1 MKSQLLRRERDEFYV
16 AYKRMRTSYENA
28 VEVMNDLHREISA
41 QETEIR
47 ELRQARSAQDDQD
60 VQDNQDDQDGQED
73 QDEPRQPQPYGT
85 AIADLFGDTSSESSE
100 DSDVPQMEDSSATDH
115 AEGDES
121 DVEEAEDGGDEEE
134 ANSDTDRGDDSDFM
148 WSDDDS
154 TGYASESETGDQD
167 YEMPDWHTWLAH
179 RVEDDDAY
187 DPAEDFFEDGSSD
200 FPFDLTHFSD

>member
-85 AIADLFGDTSSESSE
+85 TIADLFGDTSSESSE

-121 DVEEAEDGGDEEE
+121 DVEEAEDHH
-134 ANSDTDRGDDSDFM
+134 AQQNLQVNSR
-148 WSDDDS
+148 S
-154 TGYASESETGDQD
+154 T
-167 YEMPDWHTWLAH
+167 PPLAVA
-179 RVEDDDAY
+179 REYGISREVSV
-187 DPAEDFFEDGSSD
+187 SSHYGVG
-200 FPFDLTHFSD
+200 LCIAR